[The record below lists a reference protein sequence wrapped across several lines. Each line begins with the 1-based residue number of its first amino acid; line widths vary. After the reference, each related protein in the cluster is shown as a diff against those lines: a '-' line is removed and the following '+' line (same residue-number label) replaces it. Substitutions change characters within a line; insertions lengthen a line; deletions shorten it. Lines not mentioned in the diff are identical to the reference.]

1 MAKMSQQMRMSQT
14 LRMTQ
19 QLQQAIKLLQ
29 LSRLELETAVRAE
42 LDENPILEE
51 TVDLKE
57 EDFERVKE
65 VEAEV
70 APQEAASEQQGAQD
84 PQKQDEF
91 EWESYLDNQYKPP
104 NQNLGGNEEIM
115 NYENTISTQQNLH
128 DYLFWQAKMFGFN
141 EEELAIAELLI
152 NYIDDDGYLLTPLEE
167 IGASE
172 GVTADE
178 LEEVL
183 KFVHEFDP
191 PGVGA
196 RNLKECLLIQAKV
209 LEEDT
214 HDLVNILNNHL
225 KDLEKKNFEGIAK
238 AMGRE
243 AREIYEICQIVY
255 AMDPKPGRAYATP
268 DTQYVT
274 PDVYV
279 YKVGDDF
286 MVSLNEDGLPRLKIS
301 NFYRN
306 MLKSGD
312 SKATQEYIQEKLKS
326 AVWLIKSIHQ
336 RQRTIYKVTDSI
348 VKHQRE
354 FLDKGAGFL
363 KPMVLRDIANDIGM
377 HESTVSRVTTNK
389 YVHTPQG
396 IFELKY
402 FFNSGISTTDGDSM
416 ASESV
421 KLKIKEL
428 IAKED
433 GKDPHSDQKL
443 VEMLKDDG
451 IQIAR
456 RTVAKYRDMLKILP
470 SSRRKKIM

>member
-1 MAKMSQQMRMSQT
+1 MAKLSQQMKLTQS
-14 LRMTQ
+14 LRMTP

-29 LSRLELETAVRAE
+29 LSRLELEGAVRTE

-51 TVDLKE
+51 TMDLKE
-57 EDFERVKE
+57 EDFERVKA

-70 APQEAASEQQGAQD
+70 STEGAEVQD
-84 PQKQDEF
+84 NQNPLKQDEF

-104 NQNLGGNEEIM
+104 NQSLGGNEEIM
-115 NYENTISTQQNLH
+115 NYENVISTQENLH
-128 DYLFWQAKMFGFN
+128 DYLLWQARMYGFN
-141 EEELAIAELLI
+141 DEELALAELLI
-152 NYIDDDGYLLTPLEE
+152 NYIDDDGYILTPLEE
-167 IGASE
+167 IAQSE
-172 GVTADE
+172 GLDKQD
-178 LEEVL
+178 LEDVL
-183 KFVHEFDP
+183 KFVQELDP
-191 PGVGA
+191 PGIGA
-196 RNLKECLLIQAKV
+196 RNLRECLLIQAKV

-214 HDLVNILNNHL
+214 NDLTHVLNHHL
-225 KDLEKKNFEGIAK
+225 KDLEKKNYDGIAK

-243 AREIYEICQIVY
+243 MSEIIELCKIIYS
-255 AMDPKPGRAYATP
+255 MDPKPGRAYAP
-268 DTQYVT
+268 QDTQYVT

-279 YKVGDDF
+279 YKVGDDY

-306 MLKSGD
+306 MLKSAD
-312 SKATQEYIQEKLKS
+312 NKTTQEYIQDKLKS

-348 VKHQRE
+348 VKHQKD

-421 KLKIKEL
+421 KLKIKEM
-428 IAKED
+428 ISKED
-433 GKDPHSDQKL
+433 PKDPFSDQKL
-443 VEMLKDDG
+443 VELLKTDG

-470 SSRRKKIM
+470 SSRRKKTF